1 MFQIFTEERVSFNMW
16 FFPPWQGAVASK
28 GPQDPWLQVEV
39 LPSKQSMASP
49 RMQQFVLF
57 MFFTVET
64 LLNVSTSLYIIGHFA
79 ARRPLSKLLV
89 LLLARPLG
97 SVSVASSAV

>member
-1 MFQIFTEERVSFNMW
+1 MW
-16 FFPPWQGAVASK
+16 FFPPWQGAEASK

-57 MFFTVET
+57 MFFTCFW
-64 LLNVSTSLYIIGHFA
+64 LSQQACISLGILQQEAFVKAPGA
-79 ARRPLSKLLV
+79 PPSQATGKCQRSQQC
-89 LLLARPLG
+89 
-97 SVSVASSAV
+97 SVK